1 MAYESLIENIE
12 KLAKQ
17 KGVSKTT
24 ALVESEVG
32 KDFTVNIEKKKTNPS
47 IDKLQKL
54 ARYFG
59 VSVGY
64 LLGDENETAIDDND
78 IKFALFSGHDEI
90 TDEMFDE
97 VRNFAKF
104 VAEREREKKKNES
117 K

>member
-1 MAYESLIENIE
+1 MFLERVLSLIS
-12 KLAKQ
+12 Q
-17 KGVSKTT
+17 KGISKNKMLTD
-24 ALVESEVG
+24 LKLG
-32 KDFTVNIEKKKTNPS
+32 KNSFVNWQERGTIPSGETLSKIAEYFNVS
-47 IDKLQKL
+47 ID
-54 ARYFG
+54 
-59 VSVGY
+59 Y
-64 LLGDENETAIDDND
+64 LLGNETKNETAIDDND